1 MGITGISTINN
12 HYNVAT
18 KAQYETYPNTNTAT
32 YATNY
37 PAYEEEEPKKRNIG
51 LIALGV
57 LGIAGIGIGIAKH
70 KKAADLEKVV
80 NETKAA
86 LDDVTKKLT
95 ETEAKVSTAESALA
109 KANET
114 IESLKKPVKKAGLGS
129 KIKNAKIWQSKF
141 WAWNW
146 FKGKKA

>member
-1 MGITGISTINN
+1 MGITGISPINN
-12 HYNVAT
+12 NYNVAT
-18 KAQYETYPNTNTAT
+18 KAQYETYPNANTAT

-37 PAYEEEEPKKRNIG
+37 PAYEEEEPKKSNLG

-70 KKAADLEKVV
+70 KKVADLEKVV
-80 NETKAA
+80 NETKTK

-95 ETEAKVSTAESALA
+95 ETEAKVAAAESKATTAESALA

-114 IESLKKPVKKAGLGS
+114 IENLKNPPKKKFFLTRIIDSLNKWR
-129 KIKNAKIWQSKF
+129 KNIVF
-141 WAWNW
+141 
-146 FKGKKA
+146 

>member
-1 MGITGISTINN
+1 MGITGISSINN

-32 YATNY
+32 YATSY
-37 PAYEEEEPKKRNIG
+37 PAYEEEEPKKYG
-51 LIALGV
+51 LFISLSVMGVVAL
-57 LGIAGIGIGIAKH
+57 LGLAGIGFGAMKH

-80 NETKAA
+80 NETKTK

-95 ETEAKVSTAESALA
+95 ETEAKVTTAESALA

-114 IESLKKPVKKAGLGS
+114 IESLKNPAKKSG
-129 KIKNAKIWQSKF
+129 KKFFQSK
-141 WAWNW
+141 WWIGNW
-146 FKGKKA
+146 FKSKKA